1 MTADEESWDLDT
13 DEIRSVDSEELYETR
28 PNRWKGNK
36 ATWNTYT
43 QEERLL
49 HRSMEQLRNRDLS
62 VHLYNAFALR
72 NRAVRPSAAGQP
84 EEADTD
90 RPLEEIV
97 DSGEWRPPNLWTA
110 WPMNSRIVPGDDFL
124 KETHDEDDE
133 FTTRSRKEQLPSTAL
148 EEELTATILR
158 QAKERFLRRQRRARE
173 REEAARTRDESA
185 NQRTAASSVSA
196 HSSAVSD
203 EDDEDEEGNTPLPS
217 GQGAQA
223 AGTSDVDAEKPNRSK
238 TYEPVVSAND
248 DLSADLLRPS
258 VRHIL
263 STLDNTLTA
272 LHNARLA
279 GLSYMTDSSAS
290 ATDVEDDNA
299 SDAASVSSAASRASS
314 SASKRKKKGRPR
326 SKAPRTPEPEWT
338 RALERRGR
346 PKKVAVPLPGETEK
360 EMKIRIARA
369 SKKRIPFSSDEE
381 DAAAAAEAEG
391 EDAVVKRDEEGSG
404 VETSRSR
411 PPRKRRD
418 LPAEAR
424 AEAKIKARETMLGN
438 WGLRDWSDVVG
449 AASLSGF
456 KPDVVARAAQR
467 CADLF
472 GQGMEMRTLS
482 EGPATKGPKPQT
494 TRYVPGGGSSSDR
507 RGGGGGAT
515 APYAGASS
523 SEDSEKER
531 PVVKARRFGAAS
543 SRQNSLAR
551 DSIPPSDSDATER
564 GRSTTAAAAA
574 RRSRSASRA
583 SSVGFFCCPVAG
595 CERSLEGFGRRANL
609 QRHVATIHPGRVG
622 DALGGSGGGGGDRFD
637 VESEDEMAGAV
648 HVDGFMRPIRAR
660 KGWRAE
666 DTGKRKRKRHYRGRK
681 RDESDGGS
689 ELGEAVLD
697 ST

>member
-1 MTADEESWDLDT
+1 MTANEESWDLDT

-49 HRSMEQLRNRDLS
+49 HRSMEQVRNRDLS

-72 NRAVRPSAAGQP
+72 NRAVRPSAAG
-84 EEADTD
+84 ES
-90 RPLEEIV
+90 EIV

-124 KETHDEDDE
+124 KETHDEDDD

-148 EEELTATILR
+148 EEELTATIVR

-173 REEAARTRDESA
+173 REEAARTRDDSA
-185 NQRTAASSVSA
+185 NEKTAASS
-196 HSSAVSD
+196 
-203 EDDEDEEGNTPLPS
+203 
-217 GQGAQA
+217 
-223 AGTSDVDAEKPNRSK
+223 RSK

-290 ATDVEDDNA
+290 ATDVEDNNA
-299 SDAASVSSAASRASS
+299 SDAAS
-314 SASKRKKKGRPR
+314 GRPR

-381 DAAAAAEAEG
+381 DAAAAETEG
-391 EDAVVKRDEEGSG
+391 EEDAVVKKDGEGSG
-404 VETSRSR
+404 AETSRSR
-411 PPRKRRD
+411 SPRKRRD
-418 LPAEAR
+418 LTAEAR
-424 AEAKIKARETMLGN
+424 AEAKVKARETMLGN
-438 WGLRDWSDVVG
+438 WGLRDWSDVIG

-467 CADLF
+467 TAF
-472 GQGMEMRTLS
+472 
-482 EGPATKGPKPQT
+482 
-494 TRYVPGGGSSSDR
+494 
-507 RGGGGGAT
+507 RGVF
-515 APYAGASS
+515 S
-523 SEDSEKER
+523 
-531 PVVKARRFGAAS
+531 
-543 SRQNSLAR
+543 
-551 DSIPPSDSDATER
+551 TE
-564 GRSTTAAAAA
+564 
-574 RRSRSASRA
+574 
-583 SSVGFFCCPVAG
+583 
-595 CERSLEGFGRRANL
+595 
-609 QRHVATIHPGRVG
+609 
-622 DALGGSGGGGGDRFD
+622 
-637 VESEDEMAGAV
+637 
-648 HVDGFMRPIRAR
+648 
-660 KGWRAE
+660 
-666 DTGKRKRKRHYRGRK
+666 
-681 RDESDGGS
+681 
-689 ELGEAVLD
+689 
-697 ST
+697 

>member
-1 MTADEESWDLDT
+1 MTANEESWDLDT

-72 NRAVRPSAAGQP
+72 NRAVRPSAAGEP
-84 EEADTD
+84 NDADID

-124 KETHDEDDE
+124 KETHDEDDD

-148 EEELTATILR
+148 EEEMTATILR
-158 QAKERFLRRQRRARE
+158 QAKERFLRRQRKARE
-173 REEAARTRDESA
+173 REEAARIRDESA
-185 NQRTAASSVSA
+185 NERTAASSMSA

-203 EDDEDEEGNTPLPS
+203 EEDDEDKEGNAPPPS

-223 AGTSDVDAEKPNRSK
+223 AGVSDVDVERPKRSK

-272 LHNARLA
+272 LHNSRLA

-290 ATDVEDDNA
+290 ATDVEDNNNHA

-346 PKKVAVPLPGETEK
+346 PKKVAIPLPGETEK

-381 DAAAAAEAEG
+381 DAAAAETEG
-391 EDAVVKRDEEGSG
+391 EDAVVKKDEEGSEG
-404 VETSRSR
+404 ETSRSR
-411 PPRKRRD
+411 SPRKRRD

-424 AEAKIKARETMLGN
+424 AEAKTKARETMLGN
-438 WGLRDWSDVVG
+438 WGLRDWSDVIG

-456 KPDVVARAAQR
+456 KPEVVARAAQR

-472 GQGMEMRTLS
+472 GQGMEMQTLF

-494 TRYVPGGGSSSDR
+494 TRYIPGGGR
-507 RGGGGGAT
+507 NCHGGGGGT
-515 APYAGASS
+515 ADPYAGASS

-531 PVVKARRFGAAS
+531 PIVKARRLGMAS

-551 DSIPPSDSDATER
+551 DSIPPSDSDATGR
-564 GRSTTAAAAA
+564 GRSILAAAAAA

-583 SSVGFFCCPVAG
+583 SSAGFFYCPVSG

-609 QRHVATIHPGRVG
+609 QRHVATMHPGRVG
-622 DALGGSGGGGGDRFD
+622 DVLGGGGGGSDRFD
-637 VESEDEMAGAV
+637 VGSEDEMMGAV
-648 HVDGFMRPIRAR
+648 HVDGFLRPIRAR

-666 DTGKRKRKRHYRGRK
+666 DTGKRKRKRHYRGRR
-681 RDESDGGS
+681 RDGSDGGS
-689 ELGEAVLD
+689 GVEEAVLD

>member
-1 MTADEESWDLDT
+1 MTANEESWDLDT

-72 NRAVRPSAAGQP
+72 NRAVRPSAAGEP
-84 EEADTD
+84 NDADVD

-124 KETHDEDDE
+124 KETHDEDDD
-133 FTTRSRKEQLPSTAL
+133 FTTRSRKEQLPSIPL
-148 EEELTATILR
+148 EEEITATILR
-158 QAKERFLRRQRRARE
+158 QAKERFLRRQRKARE
-173 REEAARTRDESA
+173 REEASRTRDESA
-185 NQRTAASSVSA
+185 NERTAASSMSA

-203 EDDEDEEGNTPLPS
+203 GEDDDEDKDANAPPPS
-217 GQGAQA
+217 GQGVQ
-223 AGTSDVDAEKPNRSK
+223 TRLSDVEVEKPKRSK

-272 LHNARLA
+272 LHNSRLA

-290 ATDVEDDNA
+290 ATDVEDNNNA

-338 RALERRGR
+338 KALERRGR
-346 PKKVAVPLPGETEK
+346 PKKVTVPLPGETEK

-381 DAAAAAEAEG
+381 DAAAAETEG
-391 EDAVVKRDEEGSG
+391 EDAVNKAEDSG
-404 VETSRSR
+404 NETSRSR
-411 PPRKRRD
+411 SSRKKRD

-424 AEAKIKARETMLGN
+424 AEAKMKARETMLGN
-438 WGLRDWSDVVG
+438 WGLRDWSDVIG

-456 KPDVVARAAQR
+456 KPEVVARAAQR

-472 GQGMEMRTLS
+472 GQGMEMRTLL
-482 EGPATKGPKPQT
+482 EGPAAKGPKPQT
-494 TRYVPGGGSSSDR
+494 TRYIPGGGSSN
-507 RGGGGGAT
+507 RGGGAGGTA
-515 APYAGASS
+515 APYAGPSS
-523 SEDSEKER
+523 SEDSEEEK
-531 PVVKARRFGAAS
+531 PVVKARRFGAS
-543 SRQNSLAR
+543 SRQNRMAR
-551 DSIPPSDSDATER
+551 DSIPPSDSDATGR
-564 GRSTTAAAAA
+564 GRSTTAAAAV
-574 RRSRSASRA
+574 RRSRSVSRA
-583 SSVGFFCCPVAG
+583 SSVGFFYCPVSG
-595 CERSLEGFGRRANL
+595 CERALEGFGRRANL
-609 QRHVATIHPGRVG
+609 QRHVATMHPGRAG
-622 DALGGSGGGGGDRFD
+622 DVPGGGGGGDRFD
-637 VESEDEMAGAV
+637 VESEDEMVGAV
-648 HVDGFMRPIRAR
+648 HVDGFLRPIRAR

-681 RDESDGGS
+681 RDGS
-689 ELGEAVLD
+689 GSWSGVEEAVID

>member
-1 MTADEESWDLDT
+1 MTANEESWDLDT

-36 ATWNTYT
+36 ATWNSYT

-72 NRAVRPSAAGQP
+72 NRAVRPSVAGYP
-84 EEADTD
+84 NEADTD

-124 KETHDEDDE
+124 KETHDEDDD

-173 REEAARTRDESA
+173 REDAVRTRDESA
-185 NQRTAASSVSA
+185 NKRTAASSVSA
-196 HSSAVSD
+196 HPSAVS
-203 EDDEDEEGNTPLPS
+203 DEDEEGNTPPPS

-223 AGTSDVDAEKPNRSK
+223 AGASDVEVEKPKRSK

-272 LHNARLA
+272 LHNSRLA

-290 ATDVEDDNA
+290 ATDVEDNNA

-346 PKKVAVPLPGETEK
+346 PRKVAVPLPGETEK

-381 DAAAAAEAEG
+381 DAAAAAAETEG
-391 EDAVVKRDEEGSG
+391 EGDAVVKKDDEGSG
-404 VETSRSR
+404 AETSRSR
-411 PPRKRRD
+411 SPRKRRD

-438 WGLRDWSDVVG
+438 WGLRDWSDVIG

-472 GQGMEMRTLS
+472 GQGMEMRTLF
-482 EGPATKGPKPQT
+482 EGPATKGPKPQM
-494 TRYVPGGGSSSDR
+494 TRYIS
-507 RGGGGGAT
+507 GGGGGTA

-551 DSIPPSDSDATER
+551 DSIPPSDSDATGR

-583 SSVGFFCCPVAG
+583 SSVGFFYCPVSG

-609 QRHVATIHPGRVG
+609 QRHVATMHPGRVG
-622 DALGGSGGGGGDRFD
+622 DALGSGGGGGGGSDRFD
-637 VESEDEMAGAV
+637 VESEDEMVGAV
-648 HVDGFMRPIRAR
+648 HVDGFLRPIRAR

-681 RDESDGGS
+681 RNESDGGS
-689 ELGEAVLD
+689 GVEEVVLD

>member
-1 MTADEESWDLDT
+1 MTANEESWDLDT

-36 ATWNTYT
+36 ATWSSYT

-49 HRSMEQLRNRDLS
+49 HRSMEKLRNRDLS

-72 NRAVRPSAAGQP
+72 NRAVRPSVAAEP
-84 EEADTD
+84 DEADTD

-124 KETHDEDDE
+124 KETHDEDDD
-133 FTTRSRKEQLPSTAL
+133 FTTRSRKEELPSTAL
-148 EEELTATILR
+148 EEEMTATILR
-158 QAKERFLRRQRRARE
+158 QAKERFLRRQRKAQE
-173 REEAARTRDESA
+173 RDQTARTRDESA
-185 NQRTAASSVSA
+185 HERTAASSMSA
-196 HSSAVSD
+196 LSSAASD
-203 EDDEDEEGNTPLPS
+203 NDDDDKEEGGENAPSPS

-223 AGTSDVDAEKPNRSK
+223 GVSDVEVENPKRSK

-248 DLSADLLRPS
+248 DLSANLLRPS

-272 LHNARLA
+272 LHNCRLA

-290 ATDVEDDNA
+290 ATDVEDA

-346 PKKVAVPLPGETEK
+346 PKKMAVPLPGETEK
-360 EMKIRIARA
+360 EMKIRIAR
-369 SKKRIPFSSDEE
+369 SQKKRIPFSSDEE
-381 DAAAAAEAEG
+381 EDAAAGETEAEDG
-391 EDAVVKRDEEGSG
+391 VKKAKGSG
-404 VETSRSR
+404 DETSRSR
-411 PPRKRRD
+411 SPRKKRD

-438 WGLRDWSDVVG
+438 WGLRDWSDVIG

-472 GQGMEMRTLS
+472 GQGMEMQTLF
-482 EGPATKGPKPQT
+482 EGSASKGPKPQT
-494 TRYVPGGGSSSDR
+494 TRYIPGVGSSSTNR
-507 RGGGGGAT
+507 RGGRAG
-515 APYAGASS
+515 PYAAAAESS
-523 SEDSEKER
+523 SEESEKER
-531 PVVKARRFGAAS
+531 PVARTRRFGTS

-551 DSIPPSDSDATER
+551 DSIPPSDSDAAAR
-564 GRSTTAAAAA
+564 GRSTAASAAAAAAAA

-583 SSVGFFCCPVAG
+583 SSVGLFFCPVAG
-595 CERSLEGFGRRANL
+595 CDRSLEGFGRRANL
-609 QRHVATIHPGRVG
+609 QRHVATMHPGRAG
-622 DALGGSGGGGGDRFD
+622 DIGGGGGSDRFN
-637 VESEDEMAGAV
+637 VESEEEMDGAV
-648 HVDGFMRPIRAR
+648 HVDGFLKPIRPR

-666 DTGKRKRKRHYRGRK
+666 DMGKRKRKRHYRGRK
-681 RDESDGGS
+681 MGGSDGGS
-689 ELGEAVLD
+689 GVEEAVLD

>member
-1 MTADEESWDLDT
+1 MTANEESWDFDT

-49 HRSMEQLRNRDLS
+49 HRSMEQVRNRDLS

-72 NRAVRPSAAGQP
+72 NRAVRPSVAGDP
-84 EEADTD
+84 NEADTD

-124 KETHDEDDE
+124 KETHDEDDD

-185 NQRTAASSVSA
+185 NARTAASSVSA

-203 EDDEDEEGNTPLPS
+203 EDEEGNTPPLS
-217 GQGAQA
+217 GQDAQA
-223 AGTSDVDAEKPNRSK
+223 AGVSDVDVEKPKRSK

-290 ATDVEDDNA
+290 ATDVEDTNNA

-381 DAAAAAEAEG
+381 DAAAAAAETEG
-391 EDAVVKRDEEGSG
+391 EEDGVGKKDDEGSG
-404 VETSRSR
+404 AETSRSR
-411 PPRKRRD
+411 SPRKRRD

-438 WGLRDWSDVVG
+438 WGLRDWSDVIG

-472 GQGMEMRTLS
+472 GQGMEMRTLF

-494 TRYVPGGGSSSDR
+494 KRYIPGGGRD
-507 RGGGGGAT
+507 RGGGGGGT
-515 APYAGASS
+515 AASYAGASS
-523 SEDSEKER
+523 SEDSEKEK
-531 PVVKARRFGAAS
+531 PVVKARRFGAS

-551 DSIPPSDSDATER
+551 DSIPPSDSDATGR
-564 GRSTTAAAAA
+564 GRSITAAAAAA

-583 SSVGFFCCPVAG
+583 SSVGFFYCPVSG

-609 QRHVATIHPGRVG
+609 QRHVATMHPGRVG
-622 DALGGSGGGGGDRFD
+622 DVVGGGGGGGGSDRFD
-637 VESEDEMAGAV
+637 VESEDEMVGAV
-648 HVDGFMRPIRAR
+648 HVDGFLRPIRAR

-689 ELGEAVLD
+689 EIGEAVLD

>member
-1 MTADEESWDLDT
+1 MTANEESWDLDT

-28 PNRWKGNK
+28 PNRWRGNK
-36 ATWNTYT
+36 ATWSSYT

-72 NRAVRPSAAGQP
+72 NRALRPSAAAEP
-84 EEADTD
+84 NEADID

-97 DSGEWRPPNLWTA
+97 DSGEWRPSNLWTA

-124 KETHDEDDE
+124 KETHDEDDD

-148 EEELTATILR
+148 EEEMTATILR
-158 QAKERFLRRQRRARE
+158 QAKERFLRRQRKVRE
-173 REEAARTRDESA
+173 RDQTARTRNESA
-185 NQRTAASSVSA
+185 HERTMASSASA
-196 HSSAVSD
+196 LSSAA
-203 EDDEDEEGNTPLPS
+203 DDDDDDNKEKGGGNAPPPS

-223 AGTSDVDAEKPNRSK
+223 GVSDVEVEKPKRSK

-248 DLSADLLRPS
+248 DLSANLLRPS

-263 STLDNTLTA
+263 STLDNTLTV
-272 LHNARLA
+272 LHNSRLA

-290 ATDVEDDNA
+290 ATDVEDA

-314 SASKRKKKGRPR
+314 SASKRRKKGRPR

-360 EMKIRIARA
+360 EMKIRIAR
-369 SKKRIPFSSDEE
+369 SQKKRIPFSSDEE
-381 DAAAAAEAEG
+381 DAAAGETEAEDG
-391 EDAVVKRDEEGSG
+391 VKKTEGSG
-404 VETSRSR
+404 EETPRSRS
-411 PPRKRRD
+411 PRKKRD

-438 WGLRDWSDVVG
+438 WGLRDWSDVIG

-472 GQGMEMRTLS
+472 GQGMEMQTLF
-482 EGPATKGPKPQT
+482 EGSASKGPKPQT
-494 TRYVPGGGSSSDR
+494 RRYIPGGGSSSNR
-507 RGGGGGAT
+507 HGGRAG
-515 APYAGASS
+515 PYAAAESS
-523 SEDSEKER
+523 SEDSDNER
-531 PVVKARRFGAAS
+531 PAAKTRRFGAS

-551 DSIPPSDSDATER
+551 DSIPPSDSDAAAR
-564 GRSTTAAAAA
+564 GRSTGASAAVAA

-583 SSVGFFCCPVAG
+583 SSVGLFFCPVVG
-595 CERSLEGFGRRANL
+595 CDRSLEGFGRRANL
-609 QRHVATIHPGRVG
+609 QRHMATMHPARVG
-622 DALGGSGGGGGDRFD
+622 DIVGGGSDRFD
-637 VESEDEMAGAV
+637 VESEDEMDGAV
-648 HVDGFMRPIRAR
+648 HVDGFLKPIRPR

-681 RDESDGGS
+681 MDGSDGGS
-689 ELGEAVLD
+689 GVEEAVLD